1 MNYQLYV
8 KPALREAT
16 VKVSTL
22 ATKVKKLAMSVSQ
35 QFGGLCSAV
44 MQQFET
50 F

>member
-22 ATKVKKLAMSVSQ
+22 ATKVKKLATK
-35 QFGGLCSAV
+35 FGV
-44 MQQFET
+44 
-50 F
+50 